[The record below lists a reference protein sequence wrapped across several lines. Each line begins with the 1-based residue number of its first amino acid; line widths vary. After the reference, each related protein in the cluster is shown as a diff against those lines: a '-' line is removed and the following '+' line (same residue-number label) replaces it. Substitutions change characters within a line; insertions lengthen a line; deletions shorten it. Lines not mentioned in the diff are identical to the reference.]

1 MHYLIAVIC
10 FVLALFG
17 VDGHGHHTLVTRAVV
32 DGVDVLYS
40 KTQTIA
46 NVADITCLRSASGQC
61 HYRLLVRDCAMPQT
75 RTTTASACNDPP
87 RKFALAVGA
96 STAIAGLPAS
106 FTLCVGQDRDTD
118 RTECDTLPAVDPLVL
133 RW

>member
-1 MHYLIAVIC
+1 MHYLIAVIY

-17 VDGHGHHTLVTRAVV
+17 FDGHGNHTLVTRAVV
-32 DGVDVLYS
+32 AGVDVLYS

-61 HYRLLVRDCAMPQT
+61 HYRLLVRDCAARQPGAT
-75 RTTTASACNDPP
+75 VASACIDPV
-87 RKFALAVGA
+87 RKFALAAGT
-96 STAIAGLPAS
+96 SRAIAGLPAS

-118 RTECDTLPAVDPLVL
+118 LTECDTLPAVDPLVL